1 MKNKTTKRV
10 ISLFLST
17 LSIGML
23 FGIVSCQQLGL
34 EKEKDNSSTMAIA
47 LLAAGSASSGSSAG
61 TGTAGTTVAPSGLTY
76 SGSPYSYK
84 VGTAITT
91 QTPTVT
97 GSITSCSASP
107 TLPAGLS
114 IATTTCAVSGTPTI
128 ESAAKDYTITATNS
142 IGSTTA
148 KINITV
154 LNAYTETLF
163 AGSTSGNIDGTGSSA
178 KFNTTRGMAFDAS
191 GNLYVGDR
199 FNYSIRK
206 ISTAGVVTT
215 FAGGLA
221 GNLDGTGTAA
231 RLNYASGLVF
241 DSSGNLYAADAM
253 NGNIRKITSAGVV
266 TIFAGSNAGPT
277 AGTLGYLDGTGTGAL
292 FGGLYGI
299 TIDSSGNLYV
309 AELGCIRKVTP
320 AAVVTTVAGSC
331 TLSGNTDGTGTA
343 ARFHNIEDIT
353 IDSNG
358 NLYVTDSFYH
368 TIRKITS
375 AGVVTT
381 IAGGSLNPGADGTGT
396 AANFGNPRGIKIG
409 SDGNLYVADDG
420 SQRDI
425 RKVTTDGV
433 VTSLKLPWKVCYS
446 ASHLAFDS
454 VGTMYL
460 SCGYSIVKVT
470 K

>member
-10 ISLFLST
+10 IFLFLST

-23 FGIVSCQQLGL
+23 LGTVSCQQLGL

-47 LLAAGSASSGSSAG
+47 ALAAGNASSGSSAG

-128 ESAAKDYTITATNS
+128 ESTAKDYTITATNS

-163 AGSTSGNIDGTGSSA
+163 AGSTTSGNIDGTGSSA

-215 FAGGLA
+215 FVGGLA

-292 FGGLYGI
+292 FSGLYGI

-309 AELGCIRKVTP
+309 AELSCIRKVTP

-343 ARFHNIEDIT
+343 ARFQSLEDIT
-353 IDSNG
+353 IDTNG
-358 NLYVTDSFYH
+358 NLYVTGSFNN
-368 TIRKITS
+368 TVRKITS

-381 IAGGSLNPGADGTGT
+381 LAGGSLTTGADGTGT
-396 AANFGNPRGIKIG
+396 AANFKYPRGIKFAP
-409 SDGNLYVADDG
+409 DGNLYVADDG
-420 SQRDI
+420 NDI

-433 VTSLKLPWKVCYS
+433 VTSLKFPWKVCS
-446 ASHLAFDS
+446 NATHLASNTIDA
-454 VGTMYL
+454 MYL

>member
-10 ISLFLST
+10 IFLFLST

-23 FGIVSCQQLGL
+23 LGTVSCQQLGL

-47 LLAAGSASSGSSAG
+47 ALAAGNASSGSSAG

-128 ESAAKDYTITATNS
+128 ESTAKDYTITATNS

-163 AGSTSGNIDGTGSSA
+163 AGSTTSGNIDGTGSSA

-215 FAGGLA
+215 FVGGLA

-292 FGGLYGI
+292 FSGLYGI

-309 AELGCIRKVTP
+309 AELSCIRKVTP

-343 ARFHNIEDIT
+343 ARFQSLEDIT
-353 IDSNG
+353 IDTNG
-358 NLYVTDSFYH
+358 NLYVTGSFNN
-368 TIRKITS
+368 TVRKITS

-381 IAGGSLNPGADGTGT
+381 LAGGSLTTGADGTGT
-396 AANFGNPRGIKIG
+396 AANFKYPRGIKFAP
-409 SDGNLYVADDG
+409 DGNLYVADDG
-420 SQRDI
+420 NDI

-433 VTSLKLPWKVCYS
+433 VTSLKFPWKVCS
-446 ASHLAFDS
+446 NATHLASNTVDA
-454 VGTMYL
+454 MYL